1 MDHLVDEWGQAPRN
15 PGRLVVEGYG
25 MGSLLRALARTLA
38 LSLLPWAAFIVVLLI
53 DGCHDAWAGL
63 AVLYV
68 PYVPP
73 IGPRPS
79 IW

>member
-1 MDHLVDEWGQAPRN
+1 
-15 PGRLVVEGYG
+15 LVVEGYG

-68 PYVPP
+68 PYVAVPLGAV
-73 IGPRPS
+73 IGVARGLAGGHRG
-79 IW
+79 

>member
-1 MDHLVDEWGQAPRN
+1 
-15 PGRLVVEGYG
+15 

-63 AVLYV
+63 TVLYV